1 MQIFRTG
8 RLNDKQVLKLA
19 EEFIRQQGQ
28 AGGHLKIAGKNIPF
42 ETDRARELFGKP
54 SSFII
59 DAVDISS
66 QDNTLILRFRRG
78 VGGQDQNI
86 DQGRTAS
93 PFYDEVAV
101 DAQRNPAPSAE
112 AIVECL
118 TLVQKH
124 VVVPEVAKNDEALAL
139 LSAQYAQLNELF
151 TELTQSGHK
160 RLLELDELHAKRLG
174 ELSEKER
181 LLEERITQRKA
192 ELEHEYQDRS
202 SDLRRREEDLNN
214 RAHMHARRT
223 LGKEITDRIQGRLA
237 MAMLPRRTSMI
248 SWGIFL
254 LTLLGALGL
263 AWLAYFSLTEFA
275 AVVEPLSPAV
285 RMSPADPT
293 NTSAAAG
300 TATTSAA
307 LLDNPLAIFLLLR
320 GTLSAFVSVGFLVY
334 AISWLKAIYHDDVRA
349 RRELERYS
357 IDLSRASWAVET
369 IMEAK
374 AHNEV
379 AIPDAL
385 INGVTRHLFEQTG
398 NGRNKGDEP
407 PLATLLRSSATAKFG
422 PNGAE
427 FEVNKKGANRLADSL
442 EE

>member
-1 MQIFRTG
+1 MQILRTG
-8 RLNDKQVLKLA
+8 RLNDKRVLKLA
-19 EEFIRQQGQ
+19 EEFSRQHGRSGGQ
-28 AGGHLKIAGKNIPF
+28 LKIASRNIPY
-42 ETDRARELFGKP
+42 ETDHAKALFDKP
-54 SSFII
+54 SAFLI
-59 DAVDISS
+59 DAVDITSA
-66 QDNTLILRFRRG
+66 DNTLVLRFRRG
-78 VGGQDQNI
+78 VGGQEQNI

-101 DAQRNPAPSAE
+101 EAQRNPAPSPE

-124 VVVPEVAKNDEALAL
+124 LVIPDATTSDEARDL
-139 LSAQYAQLNELF
+139 LGAQYARLNDLF
-151 TELTQSGHK
+151 TELTQTGHK

-174 ELSEKER
+174 ELSERER
-181 LLEERITQRKA
+181 LLEEGITQRKA
-192 ELEHEYQDRS
+192 ELEQEYQDRS
-202 SDLRRREEDLNN
+202 RDLRRREEDLNN

-223 LGKEITDRIQGRLA
+223 LGKEITDKIQGRLEK
-237 MAMLPRRTSMI
+237 AMLPRRTSMI

-254 LTLLGALGL
+254 LTILGSCGL

-275 AVVEPLSPAV
+275 TFVGA
-285 RMSPADPT
+285 
-293 NTSAAAG
+293 
-300 TATTSAA
+300 ATTAGA
-307 LLDNPLAIFLLLR
+307 LMDRPVALFLLLR
-320 GTLSAFVSVGFLVY
+320 GTLAAFASVGFLVY
-334 AISWLKAIYHDDVRA
+334 AISWLKTIYHDDVRA

-374 AHNEV
+374 ANNEA

-385 INGVTRHLFEQTG
+385 IDGVTRHLFDSAR
-398 NGRNKGDEP
+398 NGRPKGEEP
-407 PLATLLRSSATAKFG
+407 ALATLLRSSATAKFG

-427 FEVNKKGANRLADSL
+427 FEVNRKGANRLADSL